1 MTDTGKRSR
10 GQPRRKQV
18 ELALDQLDI
27 LIKSY
32 EGRVRVNPD
41 DVIAGSSRITLQYLL
56 AEVQQCLPR
65 GAIYKSIDERLIGPD
80 GVNPDFRPRVAD
92 ELDLLRLIRH
102 EFDRQVAGGST
113 PRSRSAK
120 PPPGGNPPQT
130 EWGGGPGGGEPRRYR
145 RTPLPPAQELEHRGY
160 TIFPPGS
167 RSSV

>member
-27 LIKSY
+27 LIQSY
-32 EGRVRVNPD
+32 ESRVRVNPD
-41 DVIAGSSRITLQYLL
+41 DVIAGSSQIALQYLL
-56 AEVQQCLPR
+56 AEVQQCLPA

-102 EFDRQVAGGST
+102 EFDRQLAGGSK
-113 PRSRSAK
+113 PRSRSAR
-120 PPPGGNPPQT
+120 PSPGGNPSQT
-130 EWGGGPGGGEPRRYR
+130 EWGGGPEGEPRRYR

-160 TIFPPGS
+160 SAFLPGS
-167 RSSV
+167 RPPM